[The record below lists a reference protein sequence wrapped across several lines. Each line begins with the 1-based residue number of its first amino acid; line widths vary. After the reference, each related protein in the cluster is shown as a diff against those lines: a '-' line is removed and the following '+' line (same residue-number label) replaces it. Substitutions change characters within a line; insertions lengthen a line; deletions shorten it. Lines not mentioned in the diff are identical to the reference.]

1 MLMKKILNTFKYGDT
16 RTKLIL
22 ILTIL
27 SGIGTIALFVFTFIF
42 EMMLLFFGGVICAFI
57 TISLAQTF
65 GIKQDETHIPPGYV
79 VSGNIDTVA
88 PNDGA
93 KLGTPDEVEDAE
105 EEYSEDSYSEEEEY
119 YQEERQFEAEEEY
132 YEQPETQRYYQEET
146 SQDAYYQHEP
156 DYYQEEYQNDAP
168 SSEYYG
174 ESVQEMAAESQVNM
188 SPEAE
193 DFFRQFER
201 NSGYEEA
208 EDIQEEQQISD
219 DVEEPLEKT
228 AKKKKHFNFYRFLS
242 REEELDDTPKKKSKK
257 KKRKNKKIKTKKEKT
272 KKKSKQDLDE
282 YFNKD
287 VVYQMTDEEAM
298 SRYDKKIIKKVMHKY
313 KVKRDHRM
321 AIVDH
326 CEKLN
331 IKQTAAYIW
340 VADRDFH
347 MLLIDKEPRYFTLPL
362 YNLNE
367 ITYKKKV
374 PANAQI
380 DYGAFKGNS
389 VVANLFD
396 EYLPDYTYSTVVD
409 DLTSYK
415 NLYGI
420 GPGIYFTNNSA
431 YNLFDLLGAAFIVED
446 KVTTSTKVNDYFKDC
461 YKANIML
468 RDNVIDANGYADK
481 ISKILND
488 MCHSTISYTEFKETL
503 NLLIKNKLITEEF
516 ASYFMDVRDKI
527 SR

>member
-1 MLMKKILNTFKYGDT
+1 MGIMLMKKILNTFKYGDT

-93 KLGTPDEVEDAE
+93 KIGTPDEVEDAE
-105 EEYSEDSYSEEEEY
+105 EEYSKDNYSEEEEY
-119 YQEERQFEAEEEY
+119 YQEERQVEAE
-132 YEQPETQRYYQEET
+132 
-146 SQDAYYQHEP
+146 
-156 DYYQEEYQNDAP
+156 EEYQNDAP
-168 SSEYYG
+168 LSEYYG
-174 ESVQEMAAESQVNM
+174 ESVQDMVTEPEVNM

-287 VVYQMTDEEAM
+287 VVYQMTEEEAM

-374 PANAQI
+374 PSNAQI

-389 VVANLFD
+389 VVANLFY

-488 MCHSTISYTEFKETL
+488 MCHSTVSYTEFKETL